1 MPDRLYQ
8 AIEGAIGL
16 ELDGRVFERCAV
28 ELLRK
33 AYYADLRGTPHERDA
48 GMDGISGPD
57 SDPEFI
63 LIATTS
69 NDFARNLRSSVK
81 RYVGAG
87 GRGRT
92 VVFAT
97 TRKIT
102 GERRLRLRD
111 ELRCRWRVQLRAIH
125 DQGDFIHLLYHDPQ
139 WRTDLLNVAGI
150 AKALSRFPA
159 TSRPTPSIP
168 LIGRDGDLERLR
180 CVNSDLVLV
189 GKPGVGKT
197 FLLEQLAA
205 EDWCLFDSGW
215 SIADLEDAIR
225 EMQPRRV
232 VIDDAHLVESDRIPQ
247 IRRLRREMEAEF
259 CIVAVTWPG
268 QASVVDAAMRDA
280 VPIEIEELERDQIV
294 QLVEAAGVAGPPDLQ
309 RLIVDQARGCAGLA
323 VTLAQACVA
332 GRAYDVATGRALL
345 DDLAGWFG
353 RTLGDESRHAVRSAG
368 ARRRA
373 WCDTDAGH
381 GRSGIAFADSQ

>member
-28 ELLRK
+28 DLLRK

-69 NDFARNLRSSVK
+69 NDFTRNLRSSVK

-97 TRKIT
+97 TRKVT
-102 GERRLRLRD
+102 GDRRLRLLE
-111 ELRCRWRVQLRAIH
+111 ELMNEWDVQLRTIH
-125 DQGDFIHLLYHDPQ
+125 DQGDFIHLLYNNPQ
-139 WRTDLLNVAGI
+139 WRRDLLNVAGI

-205 EDWCLFDSGW
+205 EEWCLFDAGW
-215 SIADLEDAIR
+215 SLADFEDAIR
-225 EMQPRRV
+225 EMRPRRI
-232 VIDDAHLVESDRIPQ
+232 VIDDAHFDEGDRIPQ

-259 CIVAVTWPG
+259 CIVAVTWPS

-280 VPIEIEELERDQIV
+280 VRIEVEELEGDQIV
-294 QLVEAAGVAGPPDLQ
+294 QLVEAVGVVGPPDLQ
-309 RLIVDQARGCAGLA
+309 
-323 VTLAQACVA
+323 
-332 GRAYDVATGRALL
+332 
-345 DDLAGWFG
+345 
-353 RTLGDESRHAVRSAG
+353 
-368 ARRRA
+368 
-373 WCDTDAGH
+373 
-381 GRSGIAFADSQ
+381 

>member
-28 ELLRK
+28 DLLRK

-97 TRKIT
+97 TRKVT
-102 GERRLRLRD
+102 GERRLRLRR
-111 ELRCRWRVQLRAIH
+111 ELLDRWHMQLREVH

-139 WRTDLLNVAGI
+139 WRRGLLNVAGI
-150 AKALSRFPA
+150 AKTLSRFPA
-159 TSRPTPSIP
+159 NARPTPLTHP
-168 LIGRDGDLERLR
+168 AGHAQCD
-180 CVNSDLVLV
+180 
-189 GKPGVGKT
+189 
-197 FLLEQLAA
+197 F
-205 EDWCLFDSGW
+205 
-215 SIADLEDAIR
+215 
-225 EMQPRRV
+225 
-232 VIDDAHLVESDRIPQ
+232 
-247 IRRLRREMEAEF
+247 
-259 CIVAVTWPG
+259 G
-268 QASVVDAAMRDA
+268 QARAVIGGVEQAIHYFALDLAHSDGCFVNAYPAESSEAFCDGHVAAFSFLGG
-280 VPIEIEELERDQIV
+280 VPRSILYDNTR
-294 QLVEAAGVAGPPDLQ
+294 
-309 RLIVDQARGCAGLA
+309 LA
-323 VTLAQACVA
+323 VAKIMGD
-332 GRAYDVATGRALL
+332 GRRRRTRVFSELVSHYLFEDR
-345 DDLAGWFG
+345 FG
-353 RTLGDESRHAVRSAG
+353 RRSLEI
-368 ARRRA
+368 
-373 WCDTDAGH
+373 T
-381 GRSGIAFADSQ
+381 SNLVFNE